1 MSHGWIKM
9 GDLGDVSRVNIIALV
24 IDVENRTPLIA
35 ECTFNV
41 TLLSN

>member
-24 IDVENRTPLIA
+24 IGVENPTSLIA
-35 ECTFNV
+35 ECIFNV
-41 TLLSN
+41 TLPSN